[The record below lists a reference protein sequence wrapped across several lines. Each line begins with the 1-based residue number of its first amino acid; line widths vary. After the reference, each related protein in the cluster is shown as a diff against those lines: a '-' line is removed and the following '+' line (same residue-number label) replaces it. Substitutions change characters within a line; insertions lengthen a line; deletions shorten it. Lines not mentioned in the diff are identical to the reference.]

1 MKLGRNI
8 SDIALEVQAL
18 RNSGKDFVV
27 NTRAMEAEQYC
38 RTGGEDNDVVFDIS
52 EDLPF
57 HKATDLAHGQ
67 IAAAAKIPKAY
78 YDRMRTE
85 CPSLLATNINHWW
98 NDDGGKKR
106 LVRTD
111 TRTDTVRA
119 FLSDR
124 YRPLDNYE
132 LMGAIMPTFE
142 DSELQMRSCELT
154 ESRLYLKAVSPRLQG
169 EVKVGDVV
177 QGGIVVSNS
186 EVGQGSLRIDEFLYR
201 LVCTNGMV
209 QATAVRK
216 THLGRSTGIGAVDAA
231 QEFYKDSTRK
241 LDDAA
246 FWAKIR
252 DAVEAILD
260 QRRWEDRLDQ
270 LRETTDRHIEGK
282 PQKAIEVVQRR
293 FGLSEDETDN
303 VLKNLITGGD
313 LSQWGM
319 ANAVTRTAEDCQSYD
334 RATELEQFG
343 GRVIDLNP
351 SEWRRVAI
359 AA

>member
-8 SDIALEVQAL
+8 SEIAQEVQSL
-18 RNSGKDFVV
+18 RDNGKDFTV
-27 NTRAMEAEQYC
+27 NTRAMEA
-38 RTGGEDNDVVFDIS
+38 DAASKDVFFDIS
-52 EDLPF
+52 TDEGEEDLPNY
-57 HKATDLAHGQ
+57 KATDLAHGQ

-78 YDRMRTE
+78 YDRMRAE
-85 CPSLLATNINHWW
+85 CPSLLAHNINHWW
-98 NDDGGKKR
+98 NDGDGKNR

-111 TRTDTVRA
+111 ARTDTVRA

-132 LMGAIMPTFE
+132 LLGSIMPAFQ
-142 DSELQMRSCELT
+142 DSDLEMKSCELT
-154 ESRLYLKAVSPRLQG
+154 ESRLYLKATSPRL
-169 EVKVGDVV
+169 VGDVTVGDTV
-177 QGGIVVSNS
+177 QGGIVVSNR
-186 EVGQGSLRIDEFLYR
+186 EGVQGSLRIDEFLYR
-201 LVCTNGMV
+201 LVCTNGMD
-209 QATAVRK
+209 QATSVRK

-252 DAVEAILD
+252 DAVDAIFD
-260 QRRWEDRLDQ
+260 QSRWEKRLDQ
-270 LRETTDRHIEGK
+270 LRETTDRRIEGK
-282 PQKAIEVVQRR
+282 PQKAIEVVQHR
-293 FGLSEDETDN
+293 FGLSEDETDD
-303 VLKNLITGGD
+303 VMSNLIAGGD

-319 ANAVTRTAEDCQSYD
+319 ANAITRAAEKRESYD

-343 GRVIDLNP
+343 GRLVDSTP
-351 SEWRRVAI
+351 SEWRKVAM

>member
-8 SDIALEVQAL
+8 SEIAQEVQSL
-18 RNSGKDFVV
+18 REYGKDFVV
-27 NTRAMEAEQYC
+27 NTRAMEADAEE
-38 RTGGEDNDVVFDIS
+38 RDDVFFDIS
-52 EDLPF
+52 EDLPY

-78 YDRMRTE
+78 YDRMRAE
-85 CPSLLATNINHWW
+85 CPSLLAENINHWW
-98 NDDGGKKR
+98 NDGGKKR

-111 TRTDTVRA
+111 AATDTIRA

-132 LMGAIMPTFE
+132 LLGSIMPAFE
-142 DSELQMRSCELT
+142 DSGLEMKSCELT
-154 ESRLYLKAVSPRLQG
+154 ESRLYLKATSPRL
-169 EVKVGDVV
+169 VGDVAVGDTV

-209 QATAVRK
+209 QATTVRK

-252 DAVEAILD
+252 DAVDAISVSYTHLT
-260 QRRWEDRLDQ
+260 LPTN
-270 LRETTDRHIEGK
+270 RE
-282 PQKAIEVVQRR
+282 V
-293 FGLSEDETDN
+293 
-303 VLKNLITGGD
+303 
-313 LSQWGM
+313 
-319 ANAVTRTAEDCQSYD
+319 
-334 RATELEQFG
+334 
-343 GRVIDLNP
+343 
-351 SEWRRVAI
+351 
-359 AA
+359 